1 MGLFELDGPVACRR
15 MSDTSPTRYIWALL
29 NEHGLLPELGD
40 RSIRGG
46 SPAVT
51 FDEILDRVRGCP
63 AFPMTAEQ
71 VDHALHQELWDGPG
85 DNPGRIIL

>member
-1 MGLFELDGPVACRR
+1 
-15 MSDTSPTRYIWALL
+15 MSEPAPKQHIWVLL

-40 RSIRGG
+40 RSVRGG

-51 FDEILDRVRGCP
+51 FEEIVDRVRGCP
-63 AFPMTAEQ
+63 HFPLTPDQ
-71 VDHALHQELWDGPG
+71 VDHALHEQLWDGPG

>member
-1 MGLFELDGPVACRR
+1 
-15 MSDTSPTRYIWALL
+15 MSQAEPRRYIWALL

-40 RSIRGG
+40 RSVRGG

-51 FDEILDRVRGCP
+51 FEEIVDRVRACP
-63 AFPMTAEQ
+63 GFPLTPAE

>member
-1 MGLFELDGPVACRR
+1 
-15 MSDTSPTRYIWALL
+15 MSDVSPTRYIWALL

-40 RSIRGG
+40 RSVRGG

-51 FDEILDRVRGCP
+51 FEEIVERVRGCP
-63 AFPMTAEQ
+63 RFPMTPAQ
-71 VDHALHQELWDGPG
+71 VDEALHQELWDGPSG